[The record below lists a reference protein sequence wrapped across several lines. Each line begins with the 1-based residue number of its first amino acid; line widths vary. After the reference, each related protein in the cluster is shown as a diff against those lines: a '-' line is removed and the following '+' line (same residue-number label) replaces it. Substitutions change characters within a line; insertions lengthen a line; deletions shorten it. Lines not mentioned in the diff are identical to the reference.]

1 MARRNIAYNQIGQ
14 KFTVYPTNDDDPAN
28 IIPLDLTNYSQA
40 HILIRQPDGSITAY
54 PATVIGAAE
63 DKELV
68 GVRVDAEPPIDDT
81 HINDGNDGAPI
92 PGSTTNVSVSP
103 LNTAG
108 KDTYVEIPPGG
119 TLTFDDGSSSFA
131 PNTIWVF
138 FQGQPN
144 ARIILRMHSSDGTV
158 SFQSGELSPSAANDA
173 IDAGL
178 SGTST
183 DRATQ
188 SIENTG
194 TETAYYAGWVGR
206 DDGTV
211 PTGTGNRNFSNG
223 VITIPEID
231 RAFTSITV
239 GKGQTLVLKR
249 ATVQPNTDNLLLYV
263 RGAALP
269 SLRLHY
275 YKANSLQGTSD
286 LSGID
291 EPLSIP
297 IVYEFDELH
306 IEVLDDTNGVGI
318 ELGGISIQ
326 DGNGTITQILD
337 WTEALITSPAIF
349 PFDEDLNTDTNV
361 TDGVW
366 FFESIGEKTMQS
378 AAITRPLGTVDNPI
392 VSFEIF
398 LDGQWMVIKEVAP
411 ELTDTTPTLIA
422 INDIPRIYDHVRLVS
437 TAPFQLHEL
446 NIEGKKNTNLA
457 TPTVEYIDSTGI
469 LTQKGPL
476 EFWADIEFKDGTDR
490 KSTQRAM
497 RWVV

>member
-1 MARRNIAYNQIGQ
+1 MGGRN
-14 KFTVYPTNDDDPAN
+14 
-28 IIPLDLTNYSQA
+28 
-40 HILIRQPDGSITAY
+40 
-54 PATVIGAAE
+54 
-63 DKELV
+63 
-68 GVRVDAEPPIDDT
+68 
-81 HINDGNDGAPI
+81 
-92 PGSTTNVSVSP
+92 
-103 LNTAG
+103 
-108 KDTYVEIPPGG
+108 
-119 TLTFDDGSSSFA
+119 
-131 PNTIWVF
+131 
-138 FQGQPN
+138 
-144 ARIILRMHSSDGTV
+144 
-158 SFQSGELSPSAANDA
+158 
-173 IDAGL
+173 
-178 SGTST
+178 
-183 DRATQ
+183 
-188 SIENTG
+188 
-194 TETAYYAGWVGR
+194 
-206 DDGTV
+206 DGTV
-211 PTGTGNRNFSNG
+211 PTETGIRNFSNG

>member
-1 MARRNIAYNQIGQ
+1 M
-14 KFTVYPTNDDDPAN
+14 
-28 IIPLDLTNYSQA
+28 
-40 HILIRQPDGSITAY
+40 
-54 PATVIGAAE
+54 
-63 DKELV
+63 
-68 GVRVDAEPPIDDT
+68 
-81 HINDGNDGAPI
+81 
-92 PGSTTNVSVSP
+92 
-103 LNTAG
+103 
-108 KDTYVEIPPGG
+108 
-119 TLTFDDGSSSFA
+119 
-131 PNTIWVF
+131 
-138 FQGQPN
+138 
-144 ARIILRMHSSDGTV
+144 
-158 SFQSGELSPSAANDA
+158 
-173 IDAGL
+173 
-178 SGTST
+178 
-183 DRATQ
+183 
-188 SIENTG
+188 
-194 TETAYYAGWVGR
+194 
-206 DDGTV
+206 
-211 PTGTGNRNFSNG
+211 
-223 VITIPEID
+223 
-231 RAFTSITV
+231 
-239 GKGQTLVLKR
+239 
-249 ATVQPNTDNLLLYV
+249 
-263 RGAALP
+263 
-269 SLRLHY
+269 
-275 YKANSLQGTSD
+275 
-286 LSGID
+286 
-291 EPLSIP
+291 SIP

>member
-1 MARRNIAYNQIGQ
+1 MVV
-14 KFTVYPTNDDDPAN
+14 T
-28 IIPLDLTNYSQA
+28 
-40 HILIRQPDGSITAY
+40 
-54 PATVIGAAE
+54 
-63 DKELV
+63 
-68 GVRVDAEPPIDDT
+68 
-81 HINDGNDGAPI
+81 
-92 PGSTTNVSVSP
+92 
-103 LNTAG
+103 
-108 KDTYVEIPPGG
+108 
-119 TLTFDDGSSSFA
+119 
-131 PNTIWVF
+131 
-138 FQGQPN
+138 
-144 ARIILRMHSSDGTV
+144 SSDVPFVFPDIVFWLFFRGLTGA
-158 SFQSGELSPSAANDA
+158 QIQLRLQSPSAVDTFVSDVISPNATLPVS
-173 IDAGL
+173 AG
-178 SGTST
+178 STST
-183 DRATQ
+183 IVQGVIQRIQNLGTATARY
-188 SIENTG
+188 S
-194 TETAYYAGWVGR
+194 GWDARISG
-206 DDGTV
+206 V
-211 PTGTGNRNFSNG
+211 PTTPAIHNYIGAHIELDGYTRPFTF
-223 VITIPEID
+223 VEITK
-231 RAFTSITV
+231 
-239 GKGQTLVLKR
+239 GKTLILKR
-249 ATVQPNTDNLLLYV
+249 TTIQPNTDNLLLNV

-269 SLRLHY
+269 SLRVHF
-275 YKANSLQGTSD
+275 YKQNILQGATDIS
-286 LSGID
+286 SID
-291 EPLSIP
+291 SPLSIP

>member
-1 MARRNIAYNQIGQ
+1 MM
-14 KFTVYPTNDDDPAN
+14 V
-28 IIPLDLTNYSQA
+28 LL
-40 HILIRQPDGSITAY
+40 LLQP
-54 PATVIGAAE
+54 
-63 DKELV
+63 
-68 GVRVDAEPPIDDT
+68 
-81 HINDGNDGAPI
+81 NN
-92 PGSTTNVSVSP
+92 
-103 LNTAG
+103 
-108 KDTYVEIPPGG
+108 
-119 TLTFDDGSSSFA
+119 
-131 PNTIWVF
+131 IWVF

-144 ARIILRMHSSDGTV
+144 AKIILRMHNSDGTV
-158 SFQSGELSPSAANDA
+158 SFQSSELSPNADNDA

-178 SGTST
+178 TGTST
-183 DRATQ
+183 DRVTQ
-188 SIENTG
+188 SVENTG

-206 DDGTV
+206 NDGTV
-211 PTGTGNRNFSNG
+211 PTDTGIRNFSNG

-249 ATVQPNTDNLLLYV
+249 TTVQPNTDNFLLYV